1 MAVKS
6 KDELLSTI
14 KTIIGDAPSDEA
26 ISLLEDLSDTL
37 DNSTGEST
45 ENDKKKI
52 EELEKQV
59 KDMDEMWRKRYTER
73 FFNPSDK
80 TSDEIETEQEQTKV
94 EEEDNTPKTFGDLF
108 GEQEK

>member
-1 MAVKS
+1 MGNKVKS
-6 KDELLSTI
+6 EVEKLKDELENSKNTI
-14 KTIIGDAPSDEA
+14 KGLKS
-26 ISLLEDLSDTL
+26 
-37 DNSTGEST
+37 
-45 ENDKKKI
+45 KI